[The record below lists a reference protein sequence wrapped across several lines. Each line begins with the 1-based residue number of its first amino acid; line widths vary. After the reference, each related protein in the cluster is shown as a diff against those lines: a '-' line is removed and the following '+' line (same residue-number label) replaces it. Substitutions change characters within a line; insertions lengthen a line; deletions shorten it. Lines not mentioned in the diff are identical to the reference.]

1 MIIRQH
7 LTELGYCTAGG
18 EHTDTVDR
26 LLAVDA
32 ILAVDAQ
39 ITLDLVLDEAVDPLN
54 TNAATEE
61 INFEAI

>member
-1 MIIRQH
+1 MAIR
-7 LTELGYCTAGG
+7 LFNIGYYTAGG

-32 ILAVDAQ
+32 ILAVDEQ
-39 ITLDLVLDEAVDPLN
+39 ITLDPVLDEAVDPLN
-54 TNAATEE
+54 TNDATEE